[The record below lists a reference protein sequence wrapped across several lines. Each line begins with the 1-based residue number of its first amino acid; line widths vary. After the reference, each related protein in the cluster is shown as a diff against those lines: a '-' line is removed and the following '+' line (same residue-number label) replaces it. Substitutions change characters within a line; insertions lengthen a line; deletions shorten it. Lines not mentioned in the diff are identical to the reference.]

1 MAFSAKRALA
11 ESAAEA
17 RSHPVTSV
25 LLLLV
30 SLAMTA
36 STLLTVGR
44 SAAAERD
51 ILDGLDAAGTR
62 LITVLAL
69 DGSPGLSAPELSII
83 GDLPEVDWVLGL
95 GPAEDVRS
103 GPTGERVNVAARSL
117 VTDVPPLV
125 AIDLGRS
132 PSPGEAV
139 TSVRAQRGLRLKQ
152 PAGWITVADQPY
164 AVVGSFAV
172 GGVIADLERLVLT
185 HSPGE
190 APNATLVYVM
200 VHDAQDVP
208 VVAERTRLLS
218 GSAPDLLSI
227 RTSEQLLAADQVI
240 SGEVGALSRQI
251 ALGVVVLGLF
261 LVLLTVSLALAGRRS
276 DMGRRRALGSSRSA
290 LAALVLLTVTMPTLA
305 GAVLGTVVGLGATAV
320 TGGSMPDVLF
330 VVAVNLL
337 TLSTVALATLP
348 PALNVALQDPVA
360 VLRVP

>member
-103 GPTGERVNVAARSL
+103 GPTGERVICR
-117 VTDVPPLV
+117 
-125 AIDLGRS
+125 GR
-132 PSPGEAV
+132 
-139 TSVRAQRGLRLKQ
+139 
-152 PAGWITVADQPY
+152 
-164 AVVGSFAV
+164 
-172 GGVIADLERLVLT
+172 
-185 HSPGE
+185 
-190 APNATLVYVM
+190 
-200 VHDAQDVP
+200 
-208 VVAERTRLLS
+208 
-218 GSAPDLLSI
+218 
-227 RTSEQLLAADQVI
+227 
-240 SGEVGALSRQI
+240 
-251 ALGVVVLGLF
+251 
-261 LVLLTVSLALAGRRS
+261 
-276 DMGRRRALGSSRSA
+276 
-290 LAALVLLTVTMPTLA
+290 
-305 GAVLGTVVGLGATAV
+305 
-320 TGGSMPDVLF
+320 
-330 VVAVNLL
+330 
-337 TLSTVALATLP
+337 
-348 PALNVALQDPVA
+348 
-360 VLRVP
+360 

>member
-1 MAFSAKRALA
+1 
-11 ESAAEA
+11 
-17 RSHPVTSV
+17 V
-25 LLLLV
+25 
-30 SLAMTA
+30 
-36 STLLTVGR
+36 
-44 SAAAERD
+44 
-51 ILDGLDAAGTR
+51 AGQ
-62 LITVLAL
+62 
-69 DGSPGLSAPELSII
+69 
-83 GDLPEVDWVLGL
+83 
-95 GPAEDVRS
+95 
-103 GPTGERVNVAARSL
+103 
-117 VTDVPPLV
+117 
-125 AIDLGRS
+125 
-132 PSPGEAV
+132 PS
-139 TSVRAQRGLRLKQ
+139 
-152 PAGWITVADQPY
+152 

-330 VVAVNLL
+330 VVAVNL
-337 TLSTVALATLP
+337 
-348 PALNVALQDPVA
+348 
-360 VLRVP
+360 